1 MKQRDYNKLRKERLA
16 RIVRI
21 KRIERGDKTA
31 LDNPISAARD
41 RIAAYDAAHADET
54 TLAAKCRGHN
64 GLID

>member
-1 MKQRDYNKLRKERLA
+1 MKRRDYEKERKMRLA
-16 RIVRI
+16 RVARI

-54 TLAAKCRGHN
+54 TLAAKCRGRD